1 MKLVW
6 SPETALKSYIDTVK
20 LKSCEKFKES
30 GVAELLS
37 SMAAG
42 WNAKF
47 IVECYSY
54 GGPIAASIGLAVA
67 ARNTGARH
75 VCIVPD
81 ENTRLHYTKA
91 LAEMGVSPP
100 PEIVRGEAETV
111 IKSLDGLDFLVVD
124 CRLRDFA
131 RVLKVAK
138 VSTRGAVLACK
149 NAWQRSNLSWFKWNM
164 VLERGTRVVRSVFL
178 PVGMGLDIAYIGSRN
193 GGGGG
198 GGASSSGGS
207 SKNAPSRW
215 IKCIDQQSG
224 EEHLYRE
231 SSF

>member
-6 SPETALKSYIDTVK
+6 SPETALKAYIDTVK
-20 LKSCEKFKES
+20 SVSTFQPQQCEKFKES

-47 IVECYSY
+47 IVECYSH
-54 GGPIAASIGLAVA
+54 GGPIAASVGLAVA

-81 ENTRLHYTKA
+81 EGSRLQYTKA
-91 LAEMGVSPP
+91 LAEMGVTPP
-100 PEIVRGEAETV
+100 PEIVHGEAQTV
-111 IKSLDGLDFLVVD
+111 IKTLDGLDFLVVD

-149 NAWQRSNLSWFKWNM
+149 NAWQRSNVSWFKWNM

-178 PVGMGLDIAYIGSRN
+178 PVGKGLDIAYIGSKI
-193 GGGGG
+193 G
-198 GGASSSGGS
+198 GGAASSSATKGTS
-207 SKNAPSRW
+207 SRW
-215 IKCIDQQSG
+215 IKLIDQKSG

-231 SSF
+231 

>member
-1 MKLVW
+1 MQ
-6 SPETALKSYIDTVK
+6 
-20 LKSCEKFKES
+20 CEKFKES

-47 IVECYSY
+47 IVECYSH
-54 GGPIAASIGLAVA
+54 GGPIAASVGLAVA

-81 ENTRLHYTKA
+81 EGSRLQYIKA
-91 LAEMGVSPP
+91 LAEMGVTPP
-100 PEIVRGEAETV
+100 PEIVHGEAQTV

-149 NAWQRSNLSWFKWNM
+149 NAWQRSNVSWFKWNM

-178 PVGMGLDIAYIGSRN
+178 PVGKGLDIAYIGSKI
-193 GGGGG
+193 G
-198 GGASSSGGS
+198 GGATSSSAS
-207 SKNAPSRW
+207 TSTPSRW
-215 IKCIDQQSG
+215 IKLIDQKSG

-231 SSF
+231 

>member
-6 SPETALKSYIDTVK
+6 SPETALKAYIDTVK
-20 LKSCEKFKES
+20 SVSTFQPKQQCEKFKES

-47 IVECYSY
+47 IVECYSH
-54 GGPIAASIGLAVA
+54 GGPIAASVGLAVA

-81 ENTRLHYTKA
+81 EGSRLQYTKA
-91 LAEMGVSPP
+91 LAEMGVTPP
-100 PEIVRGEAETV
+100 PEIVHGEAQTV
-111 IKSLDGLDFLVVD
+111 IKNLDGLDFLVVD

-149 NAWQRSNLSWFKWNM
+149 NAWQRSNVSWFKWNM

-178 PVGMGLDIAYIGSRN
+178 PVGKGLDIAYIGSRI
-193 GGGGG
+193 G
-198 GGASSSGGS
+198 GGAASSSA
-207 SKNAPSRW
+207 SKGTPSRW
-215 IKCIDQQSG
+215 IKLIDQKSG

-231 SSF
+231 

>member
-20 LKSCEKFKES
+20 LKSSEKFKES

-47 IVECYSY
+47 IVECYSNC
-54 GGPIAASIGLAVA
+54 GPIAASIGLAVA

-81 ENTRLHYTKA
+81 EGTRLHYTKA

-149 NAWQRSNLSWFKWNM
+149 NAWQRSNFSWFKWNM

-178 PVGMGLDIAYIGSRN
+178 PVGMGLDIAYIGSRIN

-198 GGASSSGGS
+198 SSSAGS
-207 SKNAPSRW
+207 SKGTTSRW
-215 IKCIDQQSG
+215 IKHIDQQSG
-224 EEHLYRE
+224 EEHLFRE

>member
-1 MKLVW
+1 MLLFVLICIK
-6 SPETALKSYIDTVK
+6 KIDDVFNMV
-20 LKSCEKFKES
+20 LIILDFLLQCEKFKES

-42 WNAKF
+42 WNTKF
-47 IVECYSY
+47 IVECYSH
-54 GGPIAASIGLAVA
+54 GGPIAASVGLAVA

-81 ENTRLHYTKA
+81 EGSRLQYTKA

-100 PEIVRGEAETV
+100 PEIVLGEAQTV

-149 NAWQRSNLSWFKWNM
+149 NAWQRSNVSWFKWNM

-178 PVGMGLDIAYIGSRN
+178 PVGKGLDIAYIGSRI
-193 GGGGG
+193 G
-198 GGASSSGGS
+198 GGAASSSA
-207 SKNAPSRW
+207 SKGTPSRW
-215 IKCIDQQSG
+215 IKLIDQKSG

-231 SSF
+231 

>member
-6 SPETALKSYIDTVK
+6 SPETALKAYIDTVR
-20 LKSCEKFKES
+20 SCEKFKES

-47 IVECYSY
+47 IVECWSQD
-54 GGPIAASIGLAVA
+54 GPIAASVGLAVA

-81 ENTRLHYTKA
+81 ERSRLHYTKS

-100 PEIVRGEAETV
+100 PPEMVVGEAEAV
-111 IKSLDGLDFLVVD
+111 MAGLDGVDFLVVD
-124 CRLRDFA
+124 CRQRDFA
-131 RVLKVAK
+131 RVLRVAK
-138 VSTRGAVLACK
+138 VSQRGAVLACK
-149 NAWQRSNLSWFKWNM
+149 NAWQRNFSGFRWNW

-178 PVGMGLDIAYIGSRN
+178 PVGKGLDIAYIGSRN
-193 GGGGG
+193 AAVAVAAVTATKG
-198 GGASSSGGS
+198 
-207 SKNAPSRW
+207 PSRW
-215 IKCIDQQSG
+215 IKHIDQQSG
-224 EEHLYRE
+224 EEHLFRK
-231 SSF
+231 

>member
-1 MKLVW
+1 MQF
-6 SPETALKSYIDTVK
+6 
-20 LKSCEKFKES
+20 EKFKEP
-30 GVAELLS
+30 GIAELLS

-47 IVECYSY
+47 IVECYSH

-81 ENTRLHYTKA
+81 EGSRLHYTKA
-91 LAEMGVSPP
+91 LADMGVSPP
-100 PEIVRGEAETV
+100 PEIVPGEAETV

-149 NAWQRSNLSWFKWNM
+149 NVWQRNLSWFQWNM

-178 PVGMGLDIAYIGSRN
+178 PVGKGLDIAYIGSRN
-193 GGGGG
+193 GVT
-198 GGASSSGGS
+198 SSST
-207 SKNAPSRW
+207 SKGTPSRW
-215 IKCIDQQSG
+215 IKHIDHQSG
-224 EEHLYRE
+224 EVHLFRG
-231 SSF
+231 SNV

>member
-6 SPETALKSYIDTVK
+6 SPETALKSYIDTV
-20 LKSCEKFKES
+20 KSCEKFKES

-47 IVECYSY
+47 IVECYSH
-54 GGPIAASIGLAVA
+54 GGSIAASIGLAVA

-81 ENTRLHYTKA
+81 EGSRLQYTKA

-100 PEIVRGEAETV
+100 PEIVHGDAETL

-124 CRLRDFA
+124 CRRRDFA
-131 RVLKVAK
+131 RVLKVTK
-138 VSTRGAVLACK
+138 VSTRGAILACK
-149 NAWQRSNLSWFKWNM
+149 NALQRSNFSWFKWNH

-178 PVGMGLDIAYIGSRN
+178 PVGKGLDIAYIGSKN
-193 GGGGG
+193 G
-198 GGASSSGGS
+198 GGASSSTSTSS
-207 SKNAPSRW
+207 SKGTPSRW
-215 IKCIDQQSG
+215 IKHIDQQSG

-231 SSF
+231 TNV